1 MSCAHG
7 RVSSPRT
14 ADLGHGQLRGQRLVV
29 QRGPKHAHS
38 MPNYAIRRRSSI
50 SLISH
55 ANTNNPAASPATLPI
70 SNSTDL
76 VCTMPT
82 VSGRLPVSRPAQST
96 QIRTFVPAGTPVL
109 VGTIPSLIAP
119 HASLHRPATQ
129 NLPPPPHPE
138 T

>member
-1 MSCAHG
+1 MCWARG
-7 RVSSPRT
+7 RVSAPRT

-38 MPNYAIRRRSSI
+38 IPQYAIRRRSSI

-82 VSGRLPVSRPAQST
+82 VSGRRPVSRPAQST

-109 VGTIPSLIAP
+109 VGTMPSLIAP
-119 HASLHRPATQ
+119 DAPPHRPPTHNVAI
-129 NLPPPPHPE
+129 
-138 T
+138 